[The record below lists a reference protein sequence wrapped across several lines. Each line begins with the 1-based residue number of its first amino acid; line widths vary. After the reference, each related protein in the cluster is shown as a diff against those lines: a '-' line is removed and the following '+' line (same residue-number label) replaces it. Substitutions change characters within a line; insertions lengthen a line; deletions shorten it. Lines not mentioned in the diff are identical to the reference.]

1 MITWLDGGFLF
12 ELNKEYGDL
21 GQEAV
26 LNAPEKILFL
36 DIWVGG
42 VFPTYWSPKKPKSAQ
57 SRIFRIAILGHY

>member
-26 LNAPEKILFL
+26 LNAPEKIYILYKNYINL
-36 DIWVGG
+36 GC
-42 VFPTYWSPKKPKSAQ
+42 TYITTNNYGFKPK
-57 SRIFRIAILGHY
+57 

>member
-26 LNAPEKILFL
+26 LNAPEKFSNYTKLYRL
-36 DIWVGG
+36 RMQL
-42 VFPTYWSPKKPKSAQ
+42 Y
-57 SRIFRIAILGHY
+57 YY